1 MRSAKTSSVL
11 GLVRHATTLRLTRIA
26 TLVAGSLVFL
36 YACEVSRKSDLSDVW
51 PQVVIAAGLAL
62 TGLVTAWFEVRAAA
76 HAATRARTEIRGFLI
91 ESDGLSV
98 RARIT
103 RSGDLVFHGHDS
115 ADAYP
120 AYEWDWAFRS
130 SSFPAI
136 RAALGGGRGDLLEL
150 LEHTVP
156 HWDREDRYDPGSWL
170 HNQGIPAAFRERGD
184 TSNRIT
190 RVLPIINPEHP
201 PAQPH
206 SDVAHHAAPSRGSTR
221 GHEPSNPRV
230 PPRSRDSE
238 PQDQNRPERSRRRRA
253 EPSHEQAPADAHR
266 RSAPKPQRSETPS
279 DSWHDRPAGHYDE
292 PPRRRDQPPNTY
304 RDEPSGER
312 WDEPPATRHS
322 RSPNGYEPSE
332 ARGYEPPAARYGEL
346 PTDHRSRG
354 TRTDDA
360 GTAGRRTQPPTAHR
374 AALSGAHSE
383 SPRPHQPQSPA
394 PRRNDPPNTRH
405 RR

>member
-1 MRSAKTSSVL
+1 MASAKTSSGL
-11 GLVRHATTLRLTRIA
+11 GLVQHATTLRLTRIG
-26 TLVAGSLVFL
+26 TLVVGSLVFL

-62 TGLVTAWFEVRAAA
+62 TGLVTAWFEVRAAE

-115 ADAYP
+115 DAYP

-136 RAALGGGRGDLLEL
+136 RAALGGSRGDLLEL
-150 LEHTVP
+150 LERTVP
-156 HWDREDRYDPGSWL
+156 HWDRQDRYDPGSWL

-184 TSNRIT
+184 TSNRTT

-206 SDVAHHAAPSRGSTR
+206 SDDAQHAAPSRNATR
-221 GHEPSNPRV
+221 ARELSNPRV
-230 PPRSRDSE
+230 PPHSRNSE
-238 PQDQNRPERSRRRRA
+238 PPDQDRPERSRRRRA

-266 RSAPKPQRSETPS
+266 RPAPNPHRSEPQS
-279 DSWHDRPAGHYDE
+279 DSWHEQPAARDDE
-292 PPRRRDQPPNTY
+292 PPRRRNQPPNTY
-304 RDEPSGER
+304 RNEPPSER
-312 WDEPPATRHS
+312 RDEPPATRHS

-332 ARGYEPPAARYGEL
+332 ARGYEPPAARYDEP

-354 TRTDDA
+354 TRTGDP
-360 GTAGRRTQPPTAHR
+360 GPAGRRAQPPTAHR
-374 AALSGAHSE
+374 PALSAAHSE
-383 SPRPHQPQSPA
+383 SPWPHQPQSPA
-394 PRRNDPPNTRH
+394 PRRNDPPNTRQ